1 MKTLNLTNL
10 AKLAVGFLVVLSV
23 ACDKKGG
30 DSAPA
35 AAAATQ
41 YNYVSGSCRDVTTQ
55 AVVAQNLCANVLIN
69 GAYRYDGT
77 TCRDANGSPVTTTL
91 CTNGIYNNSSTQYHL
106 NGVTCVDINNIPVA
120 QTLCTQAGAGIGSGQ
135 YQILG
140 GNCIQSYSGMQVSYS
155 YCTGVSGYNP
165 NHCNG
170 IFLKYLGYGMTSYL
184 YCQGSNCSGQ
194 TLIEYTT
201 GAQKVC
207 P

>member
-10 AKLAVGFLVVLSV
+10 AKLALGLLVVLSV

-30 DSAPA
+30 DSTPVG
-35 AAAATQ
+35 ATA
-41 YNYVSGSCRDVTTQ
+41 NYAYVNGSCHDTTTNT
-55 AVVAQNLCANVLIN
+55 AVAANLCANVLIN
-69 GAYRYDGT
+69 GAYRYDGA
-77 TCRDANGSPVTTTL
+77 TCRDTAGNVVTTTL
-91 CTNGIYNNSSTQYHL
+91 CTQGIYTTGVNSQYHL
-106 NGVTCVDINNIPVA
+106 NGVTCVDINNNPVA
-120 QTLCTQAGAGIGSGQ
+120 QTLCTQMGVNTQ

-140 GNCIQSYSGMQVSYS
+140 GNCIYTYTGQAVSYQ
-155 YCTGVSGYNP
+155 YCSGVAGYNP
-165 NHCNG
+165 NMCNG

-201 GAQKVC
+201 GIQKVC

>member
-1 MKTLNLTNL
+1 MKTLKLTNL
-10 AKLAVGFLVVLSV
+10 AKLALGLLLVLSV

-30 DSAPA
+30 DSPPTAAP
-35 AAAATQ
+35 ATQ
-41 YNYVSGSCRDVTTQ
+41 YNYVSGSCRDVSTQ
-55 AVVAQNLCANVLIN
+55 AVVAQNLCAGVLIN

-77 TCRDANGSPVTTTL
+77 TCRDVNGGQVATTL
-91 CTNGIYNNSSTQYHL
+91 CTNGIYGTSGGQYRL
-106 NGVTCVDINNIPVA
+106 NGVTCVDVNNSPVA
-120 QTLCTQAGAGIGSGQ
+120 QSLCTQSGVGNGQ

-140 GNCIQSYSGMQVSYS
+140 GNCIQTYTGQPVSYS
-155 YCTGVSGYNP
+155 YCTGIAGYNA
-165 NHCNG
+165 NQCSG

-201 GAQKVC
+201 GIQKVC